1 MKKLVLILS
10 LLLTLSVFGQ
20 TSLENIKADVE
31 YLAADERK
39 GRKTGTPEALESAK
53 YIAKIF
59 NEIGLV
65 SPPIAK
71 DYLHEFTLVKSEN
84 MVRNLMLNDL
94 EINPDDFVVLSTS
107 KMLKVSDPAKVEF
120 IIIGENDNFMEKF
133 SQTTGLDHS
142 FMVLVHPIHKNRFL
156 RLMNYLARPKYA
168 LGSKNDKFSAWIL
181 SAEES
186 IDNFSLYAVNKTQ
199 EIKGYNVI
207 GVLPAEETTDRIWM
221 YSAHYDHIG
230 YLPTVNGD
238 SIANGADDDAS
249 GTAAVIEL
257 ARIFAKEKTS
267 NKPLWFVA
275 FAAEEMGLFGSK
287 VLADTIETERFEGLI
302 NIEMIGKPNDD
313 LGYSSAYI
321 SGFDLSYWP
330 DKMSEVIPLDEF
342 MFFPDPYPQM
352 NLFMRS
358 DNASFVKYGI
368 PAHTISTYSENDKTY
383 HQVSDDI
390 DKIDFENMKVV
401 VDAIYR
407 ASIPLLQL
415 DYDPGKIDYQTKTD
429 R

>member
-1 MKKLVLILS
+1 LS
-10 LLLTLSVFGQ
+10 TLSVVGQ
-20 TSLENIKADVE
+20 TNLENIKADLE

-39 GRKTGTPEALESAK
+39 GRKTGTPEALECAK
-53 YIAKIF
+53 YIANQFK
-59 NEIGLV
+59 EIGLV
-65 SPPIAK
+65 SPSIARE
-71 DYLHEFTLVKSEN
+71 YLHEFTLVKSEN
-84 MVRNLMLNDL
+84 VVRNLTINNL
-94 EINPDDFVVLSTS
+94 EISPDDFVVLSS
-107 KMLKVSDPAKVEF
+107 SMMVKVSDPADVE
-120 IIIGENDNFMEKF
+120 IILIGESDNFMEKF
-133 SQTTGLDHS
+133 SLTNGLGNS
-142 FMVLVHPIHKNRFL
+142 FMVLIHPIHKNRFK
-156 RLMNYLARPKYA
+156 RLKNYLSKPRFS
-168 LGSKNDKFSAWIL
+168 LGSKNDNFSVWVL
-181 SAEES
+181 SGEES
-186 IDNFSLYAVNKTQ
+186 VDNFSLYAVNKTD

-207 GVLPAEETTDRIWM
+207 GVLPAKEATDRIWM

-230 YLPTVNGD
+230 YLPPVNGD

-249 GTAAVIEL
+249 GTAAVIEI

-267 NKPLWFVA
+267 KKPLWFVA

-287 VLADTIETERFEGLI
+287 VLADTIEAEHFEGII

-321 SGFDLSYWP
+321 SGYDLSYWP
-330 DKMSEVIPLDEF
+330 AKMSEVLPLDEF

-368 PAHTISTYSENDKTY
+368 PAHTISTYSENDETY
-383 HQVSDDI
+383 HQVDDDI

-401 VDAIYR
+401 IDAIYR